1 MKTVITYG
9 TFDLLH
15 YGHIRLLERAK
26 ALGDRLIVGVTS
38 EDFDKQ
44 RGKINVQQSLTE
56 RIRAVEELGLADEI
70 IVEEYEG
77 QKIDDIR
84 RYHADIFAIGS
95 DWKGKFDYLKEYCE
109 VVYLDRTEGVS
120 STELRSEKTVRLGL
134 VGASNNVEKVK
145 REAAFVNGLLVT
157 ETWDE
162 KEPLQAFLSRVDAV
176 YVYSHP
182 KRHEAEIRTALTEKK
197 HVLVETPVTLS
208 KETTEELFAL
218 AEKEGVVLMEAL
230 KTAFSTAYRR
240 LILLLKGGKIG
251 EIVSVDAVATSTEDY
266 TKETK
271 ETLAEKWGSFE
282 DWGPTGLLPVFD
294 LLGTHPDSVRLF
306 SKMHPAAER
315 FDLFT
320 KAEFSYPNAVASVKV
335 GKGVKA
341 EGELIVSG
349 TKGYAFVPAP
359 WWKTEFFEIRYEDQ
373 NRNERFFYRMDG
385 EGIRYELVEFL
396 KAVTK
401 AGVHLEIDR
410 EVTGAISGMMEAFTN
425 GEGLTVI

>member
-9 TFDLLH
+9 TFDLMH
-15 YGHIRLLERAK
+15 YGHVRLLERAK

-38 EDFDKQ
+38 EDFDKA
-44 RGKINVQQSLTE
+44 RGKINVKQSLNE

-84 RYHADIFAIGS
+84 RYHADVFAIGS
-95 DWKGKFDYLKEYCE
+95 DWKGKFDYLKAYCE

-120 STELRSEKTVRLGL
+120 STELRSEKPVLMGL
-134 VGASNNVEKVK
+134 IGASSNVEKVE
-145 REAAFVNGLLVT
+145 RESEYVNGLKVT
-157 ETWDE
+157 ETWNE
-162 KEPLQAFLSRVDAV
+162 TEPLESFLSRVDAV
-176 YVYSHP
+176 YVYSRP
-182 KRHEAEIRTALTEKK
+182 ERHAEEIRTALNLKK

-208 KETTEELFAL
+208 KAETKELFEL
-218 AEKEGVVLMEAL
+218 AGKQGVVLMEAL

-240 LILLLKGGKIG
+240 LVLLLKGGKIG
-251 EIVSVDAVATSTEDY
+251 EIVSVDAVSTSTEDY
-266 TKETK
+266 SSDTA
-271 ETLAEKWGSFE
+271 ETLEKKWGSFY

-294 LLGTHPDSVRLF
+294 LIGTKPESVRFF
-306 SKMHPAAER
+306 SKMHSASRR

-320 KAEFSYPNAVASVKV
+320 KAELVFPNAVASVKA
-335 GKGVKA
+335 GKGVKS

-349 TKGYAFVPAP
+349 TKGYAYVPAP

-396 KAVTK
+396 RAV
-401 AGVHLEIDR
+401 GNNDHSEIDR
-410 EVTGAISGMMEAFTN
+410 DVTEAISETMEAFTN
-425 GEGLTVI
+425 GEGMTRI